1 MQLVLFK
8 WFFPFWCVLDS
19 KSCGPKHAS
28 LITFKNVIVSAVSA
42 AVSYAAKM
50 YFIKVVF
57 FFFFVWYVYMRKL

>member
-1 MQLVLFK
+1 MVFPVLVCFG
-8 WFFPFWCVLDS
+8 S
-19 KSCGPKHAS
+19 KSRGPKHAS

-42 AVSYAAKM
+42 AVIYAAKM